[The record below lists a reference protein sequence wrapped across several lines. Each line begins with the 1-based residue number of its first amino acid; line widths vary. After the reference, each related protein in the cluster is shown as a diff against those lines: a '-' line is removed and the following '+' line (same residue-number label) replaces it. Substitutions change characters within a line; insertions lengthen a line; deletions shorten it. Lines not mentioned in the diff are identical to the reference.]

1 MNPVYIVDSIRT
13 PRARANQKGGLSKLN
28 PYELLDVLYKDIE
41 QKNFLDLHSIDEV
54 ILGCVT
60 QYGEQ
65 AGNIAKA
72 SALYSDYPDSISG
85 LTVNRFC
92 SSSLD
97 AINLGFL
104 KIQSKQANNVI
115 SGGVEMMSR
124 VPMLSDDAAIWNDIE
139 IAGQAKIFL
148 MGSGADLIASLFN
161 ISRDDVDRQAFKSQR
176 NALNA
181 QKNNHFKSIIPVINK
196 SKSINCVDDECIRPD
211 TTIESLASLDPSF
224 KKLGEQGVDQAQ
236 LTLFP
241 SLKEIVHVHTAGN
254 SPAMADAASITLLS
268 NKEIQENG
276 HKSRAKILSVATVN
290 DDPLL
295 VLSGCMLATQEILSQ
310 NNLQV
315 ADIDLFEIHEAFA
328 STMIHCQ
335 KELKIDDAK
344 LNVNGGCIAL
354 GHPMG
359 ATGSIMMSTL
369 IDELERRDLKLGIV
383 ATSGAAGAGTALL
396 IERI

>member
-13 PRARANQKGGLSKLN
+13 PRARANQKGGLSQLN

-41 QKNFLDLHSIDEV
+41 QKNFLNLNSIDEV

-60 QYGEQ
+60 QHGEQ
-65 AGNIAKA
+65 AGNIAKT
-72 SALYSDYPDSISG
+72 SALYSGYPDSISG

-97 AINLGFL
+97 AINLGQL
-104 KIQSKQANNVI
+104 KIQSQQADNVI
-115 SGGVEMMSR
+115 AGGIEMMSR
-124 VPMLSDDAAIWNDIE
+124 VPMLSDEAAIWNDIN

-161 ISRDDVDRQAFKSQR
+161 ISRHDADMQALKSQQK
-176 NALNA
+176 ALNA
-181 QKNNHFKSIIPVINK
+181 QKNDHFKSIVPVVNK
-196 SKSINCVDDECIRPD
+196 SKSIHCAHDECIRSD
-211 TTIESLASLDPSF
+211 TTLESLALLSSSF
-224 KKLGEQGVDQAQ
+224 KQLGEQGVDQAH
-236 LTLFP
+236 LNLFP
-241 SLKEIVHVHTAGN
+241 TLKEISHVHTAGN
-254 SPAMADAASITLLS
+254 SPAMADAASMTLLS
-268 NKEIQENG
+268 NKKMQDDG
-276 HKSRAKILSVATVN
+276 QKARAKIISVATVN

-295 VLSGCMLATQEILSQ
+295 VLSGSMLATQKILAH
-310 NNLQV
+310 NNLRV
-315 ADIDLFEIHEAFA
+315 SDIDLFEIHEAFA

-335 KELKIDDAK
+335 QELNIDDNK

-369 IDELERRDLKLGIV
+369 IDELERQDLSTGIV
-383 ATSGAAGAGTALL
+383 ATSGAAGAGTAILV
-396 IERI
+396 ERL

>member
-1 MNPVYIVDSIRT
+1 
-13 PRARANQKGGLSKLN
+13 
-28 PYELLDVLYKDIE
+28 
-41 QKNFLDLHSIDEV
+41 
-54 ILGCVT
+54 
-60 QYGEQ
+60 
-65 AGNIAKA
+65 
-72 SALYSDYPDSISG
+72 
-85 LTVNRFC
+85 
-92 SSSLD
+92 
-97 AINLGFL
+97 
-104 KIQSKQANNVI
+104 
-115 SGGVEMMSR
+115 
-124 VPMLSDDAAIWNDIE
+124 
-139 IAGQAKIFL
+139 
-148 MGSGADLIASLFN
+148 
-161 ISRDDVDRQAFKSQR
+161 
-176 NALNA
+176 
-181 QKNNHFKSIIPVINK
+181 
-196 SKSINCVDDECIRPD
+196 
-211 TTIESLASLDPSF
+211 
-224 KKLGEQGVDQAQ
+224 
-236 LTLFP
+236 
-241 SLKEIVHVHTAGN
+241 
-254 SPAMADAASITLLS
+254 MADAASITLLS

-359 ATGSIMMSTL
+359 ATGSIMVSTL
-369 IDELERRDLKLGIV
+369 IDELERRDLKFGIV

>member
-41 QKNFLDLHSIDEV
+41 QKSFLDLHSIDEV

-161 ISRDDVDRQAFKSQR
+161 ISRDDVDRQAFKSQQ

-211 TTIESLASLDPSF
+211 TTIESLASLNPSF

>member
-13 PRARANQKGGLSKLN
+13 PRARANDKGGLNKLN
-28 PYELLDVLYKDIE
+28 PYELLDVLYKDIN
-41 QKNFLDLHSIDEV
+41 QKNFLDFNSINEV

-60 QYGEQ
+60 QHGEQ
-65 AGNIAKA
+65 AGNIAKS
-72 SALYSDYPDSISG
+72 SALFSGYPDSISG

-97 AINLGFL
+97 AINLGHL
-104 KIQSKQANNVI
+104 KIQSQQADNI
-115 SGGVEMMSR
+115 IAGGVEMMSR
-124 VPMLSDDAAIWNDIE
+124 VPMLSDKAAIWHDLDI
-139 IAGQAKIFL
+139 ATQAKIFY

-161 ISRDDVDRQAFKSQR
+161 ISRNDADMQALKSQQR
-176 NALNA
+176 AANA
-181 QKNNHFKSIIPVINK
+181 QKNNYFKSIIPVINERK
-196 SKSINCVDDECIRPD
+196 AINCHQDECIRTD
-211 TTIESLASLDPSF
+211 TSINSLSLLDPSF
-224 KKLGEQGVDQAQ
+224 QQLGEQGVDKAQ
-236 LTLFP
+236 LYLFP
-241 SLKEIVHVHTAGN
+241 DLKEISHIHTAGN
-254 SPAMADAASITLLS
+254 SPAMADAASLTLLS
-268 NKEIQENG
+268 NKKIQENG
-276 HKSRAKILSVATVN
+276 KKARVKIISVATVN

-295 VLSGCMLATQEILSQ
+295 VLSGCILATKRILAQ

-315 ADIDLFEIHEAFA
+315 KDIDLFEIHEAFA

-335 KELKIDDAK
+335 RELKIDDEK

-369 IDELERRDLKLGIV
+369 IDELERCDATLGIV
-383 ATSGAAGAGTALL
+383 ATSGAAGAGTAIL

>member
-1 MNPVYIVDSIRT
+1 M
-13 PRARANQKGGLSKLN
+13 
-28 PYELLDVLYKDIE
+28 
-41 QKNFLDLHSIDEV
+41 
-54 ILGCVT
+54 
-60 QYGEQ
+60 
-65 AGNIAKA
+65 
-72 SALYSDYPDSISG
+72 
-85 LTVNRFC
+85 
-92 SSSLD
+92 
-97 AINLGFL
+97 
-104 KIQSKQANNVI
+104 
-115 SGGVEMMSR
+115 
-124 VPMLSDDAAIWNDIE
+124 
-139 IAGQAKIFL
+139 
-148 MGSGADLIASLFN
+148 
-161 ISRDDVDRQAFKSQR
+161 
-176 NALNA
+176 
-181 QKNNHFKSIIPVINK
+181 
-196 SKSINCVDDECIRPD
+196 
-211 TTIESLASLDPSF
+211 
-224 KKLGEQGVDQAQ
+224 
-236 LTLFP
+236 
-241 SLKEIVHVHTAGN
+241 
-254 SPAMADAASITLLS
+254 
-268 NKEIQENG
+268 
-276 HKSRAKILSVATVN
+276 N

>member
-13 PRARANQKGGLSKLN
+13 PRARANQKGGLSQLN

-41 QKNFLDLHSIDEV
+41 QKNFLNLNSIDEV

-60 QYGEQ
+60 QHGEQ
-65 AGNIAKA
+65 AGNIAKT
-72 SALYSDYPDSISG
+72 SALYSGYPDSISG

-97 AINLGFL
+97 AINLGQL
-104 KIQSKQANNVI
+104 KIQSQQADNVI
-115 SGGVEMMSR
+115 AGGIEMMSR
-124 VPMLSDDAAIWNDIE
+124 VPMRSDEAAIWNDIN

-161 ISRDDVDRQAFKSQR
+161 ISRHDVDMQALKSQQK
-176 NALNA
+176 ALNA
-181 QKNNHFKSIIPVINK
+181 QKNDHFKSIVPVVNK
-196 SKSINCVDDECIRPD
+196 SKSIHCAHDECIRSD
-211 TTIESLASLDPSF
+211 TTLESLALLSPSF
-224 KKLGEQGVDQAQ
+224 KQLGEQGVDQAQ
-236 LTLFP
+236 LNLFP
-241 SLKEIVHVHTAGN
+241 TLKEISHVHTAGN
-254 SPAMADAASITLLS
+254 SPAMADAASMTLLS
-268 NKEIQENG
+268 NKKMQDDG
-276 HKSRAKILSVATVN
+276 QRARAKIISVATVN

-295 VLSGCMLATQEILSQ
+295 VLSGCMLATQKILEH
-310 NNLQV
+310 NNLRV
-315 ADIDLFEIHEAFA
+315 SDIDLFEIHEAFA

-335 KELKIDDAK
+335 QELNIDDNK

-369 IDELERRDLKLGIV
+369 IDELERQDLSTGIV
-383 ATSGAAGAGTALL
+383 ATSGAAGAGTAILV
-396 IERI
+396 ERL

>member
-13 PRARANQKGGLSKLN
+13 PRARANQKGGLSQLN

-41 QKNFLDLHSIDEV
+41 QKNFLNLNSIDEV

-60 QYGEQ
+60 QHGEQ
-65 AGNIAKA
+65 AGNIAKT
-72 SALYSDYPDSISG
+72 SALYSGYPDSISG

-97 AINLGFL
+97 AINLGQL
-104 KIQSKQANNVI
+104 KIQSQQADNVI
-115 SGGVEMMSR
+115 AGGIEMMSR
-124 VPMLSDDAAIWNDIE
+124 VPMLSDEAAIWNDIN

-161 ISRDDVDRQAFKSQR
+161 ISRHDADMQALKSQQK
-176 NALNA
+176 ALNA
-181 QKNNHFKSIIPVINK
+181 QKNDHFKSIVPVVNK
-196 SKSINCVDDECIRPD
+196 SKSIHCAHDECIRSD
-211 TTIESLASLDPSF
+211 TTLESLALLTPSF
-224 KKLGEQGVDQAQ
+224 KELGEQGVDQAQ
-236 LTLFP
+236 LNLFP
-241 SLKEIVHVHTAGN
+241 ALKEISHVHTAGN
-254 SPAMADAASITLLS
+254 SPAMADAASMTLLS
-268 NKEIQENG
+268 NKKMQDDG
-276 HKSRAKILSVATVN
+276 QKARAKIISVATVN

-295 VLSGCMLATQEILSQ
+295 VLSGCMLATQKILAH
-310 NNLQV
+310 NNLRV
-315 ADIDLFEIHEAFA
+315 SDIDLFEIHEAFA

-335 KELKIDDAK
+335 QELNIDDNK

-369 IDELERRDLKLGIV
+369 IDELERQDLSTGIV
-383 ATSGAAGAGTALL
+383 ATSGAAGAGTAILV
-396 IERI
+396 ERL

>member
-124 VPMLSDDAAIWNDIE
+124 VPMLSDDAAIWHDIE

-161 ISRDDVDRQAFKSQR
+161 ISRDDVDRQAFKSQQ

-181 QKNNHFKSIIPVINK
+181 QKNNYFKSIIPVINK

-211 TTIESLASLDPSF
+211 TTIESLASLDLSF

-236 LTLFP
+236 LNFFP

-276 HKSRAKILSVATVN
+276 QKARAKILSVATVN

-295 VLSGCMLATQEILSQ
+295 VLSGCMLATQEILSR
-310 NNLQV
+310 NNLKV

-335 KELKIDDAK
+335 KELKIDDTK

-359 ATGSIMMSTL
+359 ATGSIMVSTL
-369 IDELERRDLKLGIV
+369 IDELERRDLKSGIV

>member
-13 PRARANQKGGLSKLN
+13 PRARANQKGGLSQLN

-41 QKNFLDLHSIDEV
+41 QKNFLNLNSIDEV

-60 QYGEQ
+60 QHGEQ
-65 AGNIAKA
+65 AGNIAKT
-72 SALYSDYPDSISG
+72 SALYSGYPDSISG

-97 AINLGFL
+97 AINLGQL
-104 KIQSKQANNVI
+104 KIQSQQADNVI
-115 SGGVEMMSR
+115 AGGIEMMSR
-124 VPMLSDDAAIWNDIE
+124 VPMLSDKAAIWNDIN

-161 ISRDDVDRQAFKSQR
+161 ISRHDADMQALKSQQK
-176 NALNA
+176 ALNA
-181 QKNNHFKSIIPVINK
+181 QKNDHFKSIVPVVNK
-196 SKSINCVDDECIRPD
+196 SKSIHCAHDECIRSD
-211 TTIESLASLDPSF
+211 TTLESLALLAPSF
-224 KKLGEQGVDQAQ
+224 KELGEQGVDQAQ
-236 LTLFP
+236 LNLFP
-241 SLKEIVHVHTAGN
+241 TLKEISHVHTAGN
-254 SPAMADAASITLLS
+254 SPAMADAASMTLLS
-268 NKEIQENG
+268 NKKMQDDG
-276 HKSRAKILSVATVN
+276 QKARAKIISVATVN

-295 VLSGCMLATQEILSQ
+295 VLSGSMLATQKILAH
-310 NNLQV
+310 NNLRV
-315 ADIDLFEIHEAFA
+315 SDIDLFEIHEAFA

-335 KELKIDDAK
+335 QELNIDDNK

-369 IDELERRDLKLGIV
+369 IDELERQDLSTGIV
-383 ATSGAAGAGTALL
+383 ATSGAAGAGTAILV
-396 IERI
+396 ERL

>member
-1 MNPVYIVDSIRT
+1 
-13 PRARANQKGGLSKLN
+13 
-28 PYELLDVLYKDIE
+28 
-41 QKNFLDLHSIDEV
+41 
-54 ILGCVT
+54 
-60 QYGEQ
+60 
-65 AGNIAKA
+65 
-72 SALYSDYPDSISG
+72 
-85 LTVNRFC
+85 
-92 SSSLD
+92 
-97 AINLGFL
+97 
-104 KIQSKQANNVI
+104 
-115 SGGVEMMSR
+115 
-124 VPMLSDDAAIWNDIE
+124 
-139 IAGQAKIFL
+139 
-148 MGSGADLIASLFN
+148 
-161 ISRDDVDRQAFKSQR
+161 
-176 NALNA
+176 
-181 QKNNHFKSIIPVINK
+181 
-196 SKSINCVDDECIRPD
+196 
-211 TTIESLASLDPSF
+211 
-224 KKLGEQGVDQAQ
+224 
-236 LTLFP
+236 
-241 SLKEIVHVHTAGN
+241 
-254 SPAMADAASITLLS
+254 MADAASITLLS

-359 ATGSIMMSTL
+359 ATGSIMLSTL
-369 IDELERRDLKLGIV
+369 IDELERRDLKSGIV

>member
-124 VPMLSDDAAIWNDIE
+124 VPMLSDDAAIWHDIE

-161 ISRDDVDRQAFKSQR
+161 ISRDDVDRQAFKSQQ

-181 QKNNHFKSIIPVINK
+181 QKNNYFKSIIPVINK

-335 KELKIDDAK
+335 KELKIDDTK

-359 ATGSIMMSTL
+359 ATGSIMVSTL
-369 IDELERRDLKLGIV
+369 IDELERRDLKFGIV

>member
-72 SALYSDYPDSISG
+72 SVLYSDYPDSISG

-161 ISRDDVDRQAFKSQR
+161 ISRDDVDRQAFKSQQ

-196 SKSINCVDDECIRPD
+196 SKSINCVDDECVRPD

-276 HKSRAKILSVATVN
+276 YKSRAKILSVATVN

-359 ATGSIMMSTL
+359 ATGSIMISTL
-369 IDELERRDLKLGIV
+369 IDELERRDLKSGIV

>member
-161 ISRDDVDRQAFKSQR
+161 ISRDDVDRQAFKSQQ